1 MLSDRELIKQVAEG
15 NQDAF
20 RALYDQFIER
30 VFRYAVLMLRNRHLA
45 EEVAQ
50 ETLIVVWKSA
60 ARFAGRSKV
69 STWIFGIARNQALR
83 LLRKEERGSRL
94 PDMPLV
100 TPDPSQ
106 QIEREKRVSEAMD
119 GLPDVQREVVF
130 LTFFEGL
137 SYQEIAAIQDVPTGT
152 VKSRMFHAKRRLAE
166 VLT

>member
-20 RALYDQFIER
+20 RALYDQFIDR

-50 ETLIVVWKSA
+50 ETLIAVWKSA
-60 ARFAGRSKV
+60 GRFAGRSKV

-83 LLRKEERGSRL
+83 MLRKEERGSRL
-94 PDMPLV
+94 PDIPLT
-100 TPDPSQ
+100 TPDPSR
-106 QIEREKRVSEAMD
+106 QIEREKKVEEAMNT
-119 GLPDVQREVVF
+119 LPDAQREVVF